1 MPSLGITADFVLIVV
16 AGLIGGIAARAV
28 RLPLLVGY
36 VVAGIFVGP
45 YTAGPTVVEVHDVEL
60 LAEIGAAL
68 LLFSL
73 GLEVSF
79 GDLQPVR
86 KVSLIGGPIQVV
98 GTTLVAAVA
107 AASGFGMS
115 SAEATWFGALVA
127 LSSTMVV
134 VKTLHARGVTTT
146 LASRVM
152 IGILLIQ
159 DLSVIPML
167 IVLPQLQH
175 LDNIAVNLGRSLAI
189 AAAFLAA
196 VYFLGTRLLPPLLRV
211 ILNWGSE
218 ELFLVAVVAAG
229 VGTGFA
235 THAVGLSFALG
246 AFVAGITLSES
257 ELAHEALGR
266 IAPLRDIFGLLFFV
280 TVGMLFD
287 PRYAWEHIGQI
298 AVAVAAIFTGKAV
311 ILGVLARAFGYI
323 RMAPWI
329 IALGLAQMGEFSFVL
344 VRTGSTAGFLSKS
357 TYDLALACTVIT
369 MALSPLVSSLAIP
382 LGRSVRHWR
391 AKLRPA

>member
-1 MPSLGITADFVLIVV
+1 VPTLGIAADFVLIVV

-45 YTAGPTVVEVHDVEL
+45 YTAGPTVVGIHEVEL

-79 GDLQPVR
+79 GHLRAVR
-86 KVSLIGGPIQVV
+86 RVALIGGPIQVLA
-98 GTTLVAAVA
+98 TTIGAALA
-107 AASGFGMS
+107 CTFALGIPLTESL
-115 SAEATWFGALVA
+115 WFGALVA

-152 IGILLIQ
+152 IGILLVQ

-167 IVLPQLQH
+167 IVLPQLRN
-175 LDNIAVNLGRSLAI
+175 LDNIVPNLGRSLAI

-196 VYFLGTRLLPPLLRV
+196 VYFLGTRLLPPLLRA
-211 ILNWGSE
+211 ILQWGSE
-218 ELFLVAVVAAG
+218 ELFLDAVVAAG
-229 VGTGFA
+229 IGTGFA

-257 ELAHEALGR
+257 ELAQEALGQ

-287 PRYAWEHIGQI
+287 PRFAWEHIGQI
-298 AVAVAAIFTGKAV
+298 TAAVAAIFVGKAV

-344 VRTGSTAGFLSKS
+344 ARTGSTAGFLSKS
-357 TYDLALACTVIT
+357 TYDLALACTIVT
-369 MALSPLVSSLAIP
+369 MALSPVVSSFAIP
-382 LGRSVRHWR
+382 IGRAVHDWR
-391 AKLRPA
+391 AKRKEA